1 MSEAPTFE
9 LRFLGEMEVLRDG
22 QRLDLPP
29 SKKTRG
35 LLAYLA
41 LTGRPH
47 RRERLCSLLW
57 DVADDPRGAL
67 RWSLSRL
74 RAIVDEPD
82 RPRIRAPR
90 DSVAFEAQGARVDIL
105 SLRQRCAAG
114 LERSPLEELTAL
126 AAEFRGE
133 LLEGLDLGDFLD
145 FQAWCVAEREEARK
159 LHATLLRTLAF
170 RLAGDPE
177 VALPYARTLAAVEPL
192 EEAARAGL
200 VRLLTATGRR
210 REAEQQYEAARR
222 LLQELGGP
230 GTGELEAAW
239 SGAHEKVAAA
249 PLPPREKEPTAAPAS
264 RSTAGLVGR
273 QAERGRLEAALEGT
287 VRDRQ
292 EHVLLLTGEPG
303 LGKSRLLAGLRDVAR
318 ARGATVLEG
327 RAFEAEA
334 GRPFG
339 PWIDALRQ
347 LPPSVVGPALR
358 TDLGALLP
366 ELARE
371 DGAPQSRDRLFGA
384 VVELLAERAHAAPPV
399 VVSLEDVQWLDAASA
414 ELVHYVARMSRHRS
428 LLVALTARA
437 GELSDNETAQRALR
451 GLRDMDLLEEVA
463 LGPLDREETRE
474 LVRTISPDVDADRV
488 FAESAG
494 HPLFALEVARSL
506 PERPDL
512 LPGSLT
518 ALIRRRVER
527 LPPEAGDVLR
537 WGAVLGRAFNVDRL
551 SELMALD
558 LDRLLAALDLLER
571 HALLRAPGGGP
582 EGSGAYVFAH
592 EMVRRA
598 VYSDLSQPRR
608 RLMHLRVAERLG
620 TVEAAETVAADL
632 AHHAA
637 LAGESA
643 LAARACATAGR
654 RFLRQFANEEAWAL
668 SRRGRRHAAEVAEPE
683 RTGLLIELLQ
693 VELQARRPADLPA
706 AAAELEPLA
715 ERALDQGDAAHAR
728 LGFHMLS
735 YLRWEEGD
743 FSDAQRQM
751 MRAEVVSRA
760 GDEKAQV
767 LAMAEAARCLVLL
780 ERELPRAEA
789 LALEASARSSRAGE
803 RPSAIADAQG
813 MLRQHQGRLDEAA
826 VLFDQSR
833 IEARRAGDAM
843 GEFQALE
850 HLVVLRQQ
858 QRAWRE
864 AERLSADL
872 EALGRKLRG
881 GSEAP
886 FARALSALAR
896 HALGD
901 PEATPAVDAALDE
914 LRAADAKLRLAYTLT
929 RAAQVDLER
938 GEARRARR
946 RAEEAHRMAG
956 ILGRPT
962 ETLLAGL
969 TLERACRALGE
980 GAEAAR
986 LRGELREAPL
996 TGVAAPVRREVEERL
1011 RPEGVDAAAID
1022 AEARGE
1028 VQRP

>member
-1 MSEAPTFE
+1 MSAGRALE

-22 QRLDLPP
+22 RSLELPP

-74 RAIVDEPD
+74 RTIVDEPD

-90 DSVAFEAQGARVDIL
+90 DSVAFEAEGARVDIL
-105 SLRQRCAAG
+105 ALRHRCAAG
-114 LERSPLEELTAL
+114 LDGIPLDELRAL
-126 AAEFRGE
+126 AGEFRGE

-159 LHATLLRTLAF
+159 LHATLLRALVS
-170 RLAGDPE
+170 RLGSDPE
-177 VALPYARTLAAVEPL
+177 VALPHARALAAVDPL
-192 EEAARAGL
+192 DPSARAGL

-222 LLQELGGP
+222 LLEELGGP
-230 GTGELEAAW
+230 GTAELDAAW
-239 SGAHEKVAAA
+239 SRAPERAGTTARLPHEAEPVAPAV
-249 PLPPREKEPTAAPAS
+249 PRATAA
-264 RSTAGLVGR
+264 LVGR
-273 QAERGRLEAALEGT
+273 RAERGRLEAAVET
-287 VRDRQ
+287 VARDRR
-292 EHVLLLTGEPG
+292 ERVLLLTGEPG
-303 LGKSRLLAGLRDVAR
+303 LGKSRLLAELGDAAR

-327 RAFEAEA
+327 QAFEVEA

-347 LPPSVVGPALR
+347 LPSAAVGPALGA
-358 TDLGALLP
+358 DLAALLP

-384 VVELLAERAHAAPPV
+384 VVELLAERARVAPPV
-399 VVSLEDVQWLDAASA
+399 VVALEDVHWLDAASA
-414 ELVHYVARMSRHRS
+414 ELVHYVARMSRHRP
-428 LLVALTARA
+428 LLLALTARA
-437 GELSDNETAQRALR
+437 GELSDNETAQRALG
-451 GLRDMDLLEEVA
+451 GLREMDLLEEVA
-463 LGPLDREETRE
+463 LAPLGREETRE
-474 LVRTISPDVDADRV
+474 LARAISPEVDADRV

-494 HPLFALEVARSL
+494 NPLFALEVARSL
-506 PERPDL
+506 PERPEL

-537 WGAVLGRAFNVDRL
+537 WGAVLGSAFGVDRL

-558 LDRLLAALDLLER
+558 LDRLLGALDLLER
-571 HALLRAPGGGP
+571 HSLLRAQDTGP
-582 EGSGAYVFAH
+582 AGSGAYAFAH

-598 VYSDLSQPRR
+598 VYSELSQPRR

-620 TVEAAETVAADL
+620 AVEASETVAADL
-632 AHHAA
+632 AHHAG
-637 LAGESA
+637 LAGESG
-643 LAARACATAGR
+643 LAARACAAAGR
-654 RFLRQFANEEAWAL
+654 RFLRQFANEEAWAI
-668 SRRGRRHAAEVAEPE
+668 SRRGRRHAAEVPEPE
-683 RTGLLIELLQ
+683 RTGLLVELLQ
-693 VELQARRPADLPA
+693 VELQARRPADFPA
-706 AAAELEPLA
+706 AAAELQQLA
-715 ERALDQGDAAHAR
+715 ERALDQGDAARAR

-751 MRAEVVSRA
+751 MRAEEVSRA
-760 GDEKAQV
+760 GDERAQV
-767 LAMAEAARCLVLL
+767 VAMAEAARCLVLL

-789 LALEASARSSRAGE
+789 LALEAGARSSRAGV

-813 MLRQHQGRLDEAA
+813 MLRQHQGLLDEAA
-826 VLFDQSR
+826 ELFAR
-833 IEARRAGDAM
+833 ARLEARGAADAM

-858 QRAWRE
+858 QRAWPE
-864 AERLSADL
+864 AGRLCAEL
-872 EALGRKLRG
+872 EELGRKLRG

-886 FARALSALAR
+886 FARALSALTR

-901 PEATPAVDAALDE
+901 PDAAAALDAAANE
-914 LRAADAKLRLAYTLT
+914 LRTVDAKLRLAYTLT
-929 RAAQVDLER
+929 RAAQLDLER
-938 GEARRARR
+938 GEAASARR
-946 RAEEAHRMAG
+946 RAEEARRTAG
-956 ILGRPT
+956 VLGRPT

-969 TLERACRALGE
+969 ALERALRALGE
-980 GAEAAR
+980 EAEAGR
-986 LRGELREAPL
+986 LRQELGAVPL
-996 TGVAAPVRREVEERL
+996 AGVAASARQELEEL
-1011 RPEGVDAAAID
+1011 IAGTRPGAAGAG
-1022 AEARGE
+1022 AGTSGEAN
-1028 VQRP
+1028 RP